1 MPYTAFLPC
10 LHAYVESTASDAAR
24 KEKKSK
30 FREWMQ
36 HEILVKDD
44 EHKESS
50 YGIAILSRYEILEM
64 KTLLFSRKENSK
76 SQGAVSGNIDMDK
89 DEQPRGALAV
99 LLEIPKAD
107 QDQDHHHHHEND
119 VKRMWVVNTHI
130 SHKICSEEQ
139 RSHAKELTSWI
150 NSFAVSGMD
159 TNLDTEK
166 IARKHAMILCG
177 DLNSPVSLP
186 RTGLSVI
193 MADGKWTDLWN
204 HHGTYDNSAT
214 MPSSVYKSKSRLSS
228 FFKPMLGMRIDYI
241 LSYRSEDLLS
251 VICNE
256 IKVLNEGGHP
266 EASDHC
272 AVWADLH
279 LS

>member
-1 MPYTAFLPC
+1 MRKNSLPG
-10 LHAYVESTASDAAR
+10 STVSQ
-24 KEKKSK
+24 
-30 FREWMQ
+30 FRVWIQ
-36 HEILVKDD
+36 TWILK
-44 EHKESS
+44 
-50 YGIAILSRYEILEM
+50 
-64 KTLLFSRKENSK
+64 
-76 SQGAVSGNIDMDK
+76 
-89 DEQPRGALAV
+89 
-99 LLEIPKAD
+99 
-107 QDQDHHHHHEND
+107 
-119 VKRMWVVNTHI
+119 
-130 SHKICSEEQ
+130 
-139 RSHAKELTSWI
+139 
-150 NSFAVSGMD
+150 
-159 TNLDTEK
+159 K

-228 FFKPMLGMRIDYI
+228 FFKPML
-241 LSYRSEDLLS
+241 
-251 VICNE
+251 
-256 IKVLNEGGHP
+256 VLNEGGHP